1 MKLLIVESPAKAR
14 TLKKLLKNFVVEATI
29 GHIKDLPK
37 NKLGVE
43 IENQFKPIYVI
54 LPGKQKII
62 KKLKTLA
69 KKAEEIYLASD
80 PDREGEAIAW
90 HIAEEIDKKGER
102 QIKRVLFHEITPIA
116 VKEAL
121 KNPTSL
127 NSNKYGSQQT
137 RRILDRLVGY
147 KISPLLWEKV
157 KRGLSAGRV
166 QSVALRLICE
176 REKAIQ
182 NFVSEEYWEISVL
195 LEAKNPPPFEAKL
208 IKIKDQKCH
217 LKTED
222 EAKKIIHDLKEPFIV
237 EKITSKEKKKYPPPP
252 FITSTMQQEAA
263 KKLGFSA
270 QKTMFIAQQLYEGID
285 LPEGRVGLITYMRT
299 DSVRSAEIAIKEAR
313 KFIKEKWGDKAIP
326 KNPYFYKN
334 KREAQDAHEAI
345 RPTSV
350 YRTPESISNWLNS
363 DQKALYELIWKRFIA
378 SQMAPAIYDQT
389 IIEITCGDYLFKVTG
404 SILKDYGFKYIY
416 EETEDKDKSVI
427 LPLLEEGEKL
437 KLKKILPSQHFTKP
451 PARYT
456 EASLIKELEEK
467 GIGRPSTYATILTTI
482 QERKYVVKDKGKFKP
497 TELGFIVNELLIKNF
512 PEIVDV
518 SFTAKMEA
526 ELDEIEEGKKLPLE
540 TLTAF
545 YEVFNQALKQA
556 EIKMLDVKR
565 KGIETE
571 IRCEKCGAK
580 MIIKIGKNGVFLAC
594 SRYPSCKNTKDF
606 VRNENGEIVILTKE
620 TEEICPE
627 CGRPL
632 IKKQGRYGV
641 FLACSGYPEC
651 KYTTSVTLNIVC
663 PQCGLGKLVKQI
675 SKKKKIFYRCS
686 RYPQCQFILWNEPIA
701 KSCPHCGASF
711 RILKK
716 QQLVCLKCGYK
727 EKYS

>member
-651 KYTTSVTLNIVC
+651 KYTASVTLNIVC

-701 KSCPHCGASF
+701 KSCPHCGAAF